1 MNNETPALTAPP
13 WLLQALSRPP
23 REKAEPIDGFE
34 PDSPAAIESARE
46 WLVDHAP
53 EAIENRGGDS
63 TTYNVACRV
72 KDFGIAEETCFELM
86 AEHWNPT
93 KAIPPWTTGELEQ
106 KVANAYLYGTS
117 PIGAASPEVQFGRVE
132 LEAETGTAD
141 CGSKSR
147 SRLFIRS
154 FDESRARSLTA
165 ISSPLI
171 KKYLGRGEMSV
182 LYGESGVGKTFI
194 SLDMAF
200 HIASNRDWNGLKVN
214 GGPVVYVAAEAG
226 ETINARIEALARKY
240 KVNGAAPPLGVVP
253 CLVDLYN
260 PNADLKPLIQQIL
273 EWGDKHKQ
281 RVSMVSLDTLARVIG
296 AGDEN
301 AARDMGMLVHSV
313 DRIRVETGAHVML
326 VHHAG
331 KNTAKGA
338 RGSSAL
344 RAATDTEI
352 EVEDGK
358 IKMRKQRSWELARP
372 IPFQLERVLIGED
385 ADGDSVTSCTVTV
398 GAAVDFMPQLT
409 PEQEEWLS
417 QIRFYAMVEGKE
429 ELTTEDLQRAFDYR
443 NTENAATTLVAA
455 SGVTAT
461 PIRTVRYRAA
471 TLQECGNLESV
482 SNSDDKSKRYK
493 LAATAATNAATASR

>member
-1 MNNETPALTAPP
+1 MSDDERPLILAPA
-13 WLLQALSRPP
+13 WLLQDLIRTP

-72 KDFGIAEETCFELM
+72 KDFGITEEMCLELM
-86 AEHWNPT
+86 AEHWNLT
-93 KAIPPWTTGELEQ
+93 KAIPPWSVGDLEQ

-132 LEAETGTAD
+132 LESTDNGQD
-141 CGSKSR
+141 RPK

-154 FDESRARSLTA
+154 FNESRARSLTA

-281 RVSMVSLDTLARVIG
+281 AVSMVSLDTLARVIG

-352 EVEDGK
+352 EIEDGK

-398 GAAVDFMPQLT
+398 GASVDFMPQIT
-409 PEQEEWLS
+409 PEQEEWMN
-417 QIRFYAMVEGKE
+417 QIRFYALVEGKE
-429 ELTTEDLQRAFDYR
+429 EFTTEDLQRAFDYR
-443 NTENAATTLVAA
+443 NTENAATRGVAA

-493 LAATAATNAATASR
+493 LAATAATDAATASR

>member
-1 MNNETPALTAPP
+1 
-13 WLLQALSRPP
+13 
-23 REKAEPIDGFE
+23 
-34 PDSPAAIESARE
+34 
-46 WLVDHAP
+46 
-53 EAIENRGGDS
+53 
-63 TTYNVACRV
+63 
-72 KDFGIAEETCFELM
+72 
-86 AEHWNPT
+86 
-93 KAIPPWTTGELEQ
+93 
-106 KVANAYLYGTS
+106 
-117 PIGAASPEVQFGRVE
+117 VE